1 MYVSPIE
8 RHSESSS
15 VTAEADVES
24 GATEGEKSSAKG
36 DVMPSEEGEKENL
49 RMQKAGGKSVQPPT
63 REETILRDAV
73 IDHMKG
79 SGLDVLG
86 TEEGQQV
93 LDMANGRDV
102 RLSAKQKRALETATI
117 ADESTN
123 NATVVSSAAGAK
135 VQNNLEILAEGYQ
148 KRPNKTQGFITDLSR
163 SLGLKQHESSQYGT
177 FVTGNGKTVTIRVS
191 NHNARVSFFDKNGE
205 EDGISIVISSHKNK
219 GLLNDGNAH
228 IVEYFYPKQS
238 LERADSKP
246 LSDIIK
252 SVSDALNSGKFED
265 TIGLAQ
271 RQEVNGATIREHRV
285 YHGSGADFEAFDHS
299 HMGEGEGAQAY
310 GWGTYVTEVEGIG
323 RTYAVQNAKVYGAY
337 IDAKHEYEKAQII
350 CNSILYF
357 HPLPK
362 VLPSSV
368 QFSGF
373 GKSVVPTN
381 NVKKMKGLNYR
392 EVLGRIC

>member
-135 VQNNLEILAEGYQ
+135 VQKILETLADNYE
-148 KRPNKTQGFITDLSR
+148 KRPNKTRGFITDLSR
-163 SLGLKQHESSQYGT
+163 SLGLVQHEASQYGT
-177 FVTGNGKTVTIRVS
+177 FETKDGKLVTIRVS

-252 SVSDALNSGKFED
+252 SVSNALNSGKFED
-265 TIGLAQ
+265 TTGLAQ
-271 RQEVNGATIREHRV
+271 RQEVNGETIREHRV
-285 YHGSGADFEAFDHS
+285 YHGCGADFDHFDHS

-381 NVKKMKGLNYR
+381 NVKK
-392 EVLGRIC
+392 